1 MAEDKNEMI
10 KEAVTE
16 YEYLTG
22 EEDLQRIAFL
32 KRKYELDYN
41 TGIEDAEERG
51 MKRGMERGMERGIE
65 CGIERGMK
73 RGMERGMKKGR
84 EAGIRENK
92 KETAKKMLKKQ
103 IDIDTISEV
112 TGLSREEIDDLK

>member
-10 KEAVTE
+10 KEAAVE

-32 KRKYELDYN
+32 KRKFELDYN

-51 MKRGMERGMERGIE
+51 MEK
-65 CGIERGMK
+65 
-73 RGMERGMKKGR
+73 GMKKGIQK
-84 EAGIRENK
+84 GIKYN
-92 KETAKKMLKKQ
+92 
-103 IDIDTISEV
+103 IPINVDTIKKGCPILC
-112 TGLSREEIDDLK
+112 T